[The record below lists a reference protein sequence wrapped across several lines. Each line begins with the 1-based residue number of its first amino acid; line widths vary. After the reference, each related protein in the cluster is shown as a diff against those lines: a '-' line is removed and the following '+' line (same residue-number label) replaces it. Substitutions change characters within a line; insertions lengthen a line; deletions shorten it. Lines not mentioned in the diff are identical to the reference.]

1 MRWLNGRKGG
11 DRRVEVLTEPSR
23 KADRRRAPAPLAF
36 GDVTV
41 DVESRRVRAPDGS
54 CALEPRVFELL
65 LVLSG
70 RPGLTA
76 SRDHLIETVWG
87 EQEGS
92 DEALSQAIAK
102 LRRALGDDVR
112 APRFIETVPK
122 LGYRW
127 IFEEPSA
134 AARAPSPRWSLGP
147 SWVAASAALAL
158 VVVGGGGAAAYAWIH
173 AVVPPTFEIRK
184 VRMERVADGRCVKQV
199 QVIRGEGAPSA
210 ADRAPPRPSSPG
222 CPAPADEPREFV
234 LR

>member
-1 MRWLNGRKGG
+1 M
-11 DRRVEVLTEPSR
+11 EVLTETSR
-23 KADRRRAPAPLAF
+23 KADRRRASAALAF

-41 DVESRRVRAPDGS
+41 DVESRRVRTPNGAS
-54 CALEPRVFELL
+54 SLEPRVFDLL
-65 LVLSG
+65 LTLVE

-87 EQEGS
+87 EVEGS

-127 IFEEPSA
+127 IFEEPPEA
-134 AARAPSPRWSLGP
+134 LRAPPPQWGLGP
-147 SWVAASAALAL
+147 SWVAAGAVLALA
-158 VVVGGGGAAAYAWIH
+158 VGGGGGVAAYAL
-173 AVVPPTFEIRK
+173 AQAAEPPTFEIRK
-184 VRMERVADGRCVKQV
+184 VRMQRAADGRCVKQV

-210 ADRAPPRPSSPG
+210 ADRAPPLPSSPG
-222 CPAPADEPREFV
+222 CQPPDEPRAFV

>member
-1 MRWLNGRKGG
+1 MRLNGRKGG
-11 DRRVEVLTEPSR
+11 DRRVEVLTETSR
-23 KADRRRAPAPLAF
+23 KADRRRGPAPLAF

-87 EQEGS
+87 EHEGS

-127 IFEEPSA
+127 IFEEPSEPV
-134 AARAPSPRWSLGP
+134 RPPSVRWALGS
-147 SWVAASAALAL
+147 SWVTAGAALAL
-158 VVVGGGGAAAYAWIH
+158 VVGGGGAAAYAWIQ

-222 CPAPADEPREFV
+222 CPPPVDEPRESG